1 MILIKDLLKQRG
13 NHVYTIPSTATV
25 FEALGELADKDIGA
39 LVVVD
44 DGQLVGMFSER
55 DYARKIVLKGLSS
68 KISKVGELMTTKVF
82 TISPEKSIEEC
93 MKLMSSKKI
102 RHVPVV
108 ERGKLVGL
116 VSIGDVVNRII
127 YQQTIAIKDL
137 ENYIIGGYRS

>member
-13 NHVYTIPSTATV
+13 NHVYTISSNATV
-25 FEALGELADKDIGA
+25 FEALGELAEKDIGA

-44 DGQLVGMFSER
+44 GDKLVGMFSER

-68 KISKVGELMTTKVF
+68 KISKVGELMTPKVF
-82 TISPEKSIEEC
+82 TISPDKSLDDC
-93 MKLMSSKKI
+93 MKLMSTKKI
-102 RHVPVV
+102 RHVPVL

-116 VSIGDVVNRII
+116 VSIGDIVNRII